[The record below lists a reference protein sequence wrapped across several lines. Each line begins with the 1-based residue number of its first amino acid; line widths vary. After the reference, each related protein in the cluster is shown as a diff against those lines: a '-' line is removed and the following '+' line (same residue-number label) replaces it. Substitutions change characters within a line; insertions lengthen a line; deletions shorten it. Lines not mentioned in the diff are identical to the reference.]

1 VNLFVAG
8 FIGSPAMNFVEASLD
23 REDGPCVTFAGVKLP
38 VSQALLDAKPG
49 LAGYL
54 GRKVILGVR
63 PSHFE
68 DAAYG
73 DPSWARMPVTVSVT
87 EELGTEIHAIFP
99 IDAPPVEHASIAS
112 ATAEDSDEDETVTAL
127 AGGKTLW
134 TARVSSRSV
143 VRPGQ
148 PLELA
153 VDTSAL
159 HFFDP
164 ISGESIG
171 HPLSASV
178 AATVAAG

>member
-1 VNLFVAG
+1 
-8 FIGSPAMNFVEASLD
+8 MNFVEATLD
-23 REDGPCVTFAGVKLP
+23 RAEGDGGLAVRFAGYTLP
-38 VSQALLDAKPG
+38 VPASVLDARPG
-49 LAGYL
+49 LSGYL

-73 DPSWARMPVTVSVT
+73 DASWARLGCTVSVT

-112 ATAEDSDEDETVTAL
+112 ASDRNSEEDETITAL
-127 AGGKTLW
+127 AGGKSLW
-134 TARVSSRSV
+134 TARVSARSAA
-143 VRPGQ
+143 RSGQ

-159 HFFDP
+159 HYFDP
-164 ISGESIG
+164 VSGETIG
-171 HPLSASV
+171 ARLP
-178 AATVAAG
+178 